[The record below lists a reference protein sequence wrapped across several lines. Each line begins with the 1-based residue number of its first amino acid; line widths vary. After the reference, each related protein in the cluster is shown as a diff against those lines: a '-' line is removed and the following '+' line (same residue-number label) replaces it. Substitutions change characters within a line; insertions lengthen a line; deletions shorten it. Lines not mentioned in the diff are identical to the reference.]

1 MITII
6 AQGLAFYRSKASVP
20 MAPPLSAIY
29 LSREAASPMQGAR
42 GGRDAC
48 EVGRNFVVLVA
59 LAALLLA
66 QHPA

>member
-20 MAPPLSAIY
+20 MALPLSAIR
-29 LSREAASPMQGAR
+29 LSREVASPTQGAR
-42 GGRDAC
+42 GGRGVC
-48 EVGRNFVVLVA
+48 EVEQNSVVLVA
-59 LAALLLA
+59 LAALLLV